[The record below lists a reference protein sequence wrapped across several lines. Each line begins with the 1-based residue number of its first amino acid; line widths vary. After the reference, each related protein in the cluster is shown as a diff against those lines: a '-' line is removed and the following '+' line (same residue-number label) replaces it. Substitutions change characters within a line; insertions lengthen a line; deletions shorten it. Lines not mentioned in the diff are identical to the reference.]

1 MKSRLCLKTQVKK
14 LTNNDRILS
23 VNVVISVF
31 FKFSNCEEELNRDF
45 DDILKY
51 DSIAILFPYI
61 RTLIQNMTSYDCS
74 NLRILLPPINIKAIV
89 DELDS
94 KEE

>member
-1 MKSRLCLKTQVKK
+1 M
-14 LTNNDRILS
+14 
-23 VNVVISVF
+23 
-31 FKFSNCEEELNRDF
+31 NRDF

-51 DSIAILFPYI
+51 DGIAILFPYV

-74 NLRILLPPINIKAIV
+74 NSRIVLPLINIKAIV

>member
-1 MKSRLCLKTQVKK
+1 MQVKK
-14 LTNNDRILS
+14 PTNNDRILS
-23 VNVVISVF
+23 VDCNICF
-31 FKFSNCEEELNRDF
+31 FEFSNYEEVLNRDF

-51 DSIAILFPYI
+51 EGIVILFSYAG
-61 RTLIQNMTSYDCS
+61 TLIQNMTSYDCS
-74 NLRILLPPINIKAIV
+74 NSRIVLPPINIKAIV

>member
-1 MKSRLCLKTQVKK
+1 MKSRLRLKTQVKK
-14 LTNNDRILS
+14 LTNNNRILS

-31 FKFSNCEEELNRDF
+31 FEFSNCEEVLNRDF

-51 DSIAILFPYI
+51 DGIAILFTYV

-74 NLRILLPPINIKAIV
+74 NSRILLPPINIKAIV